1 MAPSLAEAPHAG
13 RFRDLAVRV
22 ISAVLLAPL
31 AIAAVWYDFPW
42 FDLLIALVTVVMVLE
57 WRQMVGGGW
66 RRPGW
71 QAIGYVYIALA
82 VLAAFWLRHDAKFGL
97 ITFLWLL
104 AAVWATDIF
113 AFFTGRTL
121 GGPKLAPTISP
132 GKTWSGLLG
141 GVLAAALVSIV
152 FTAWTDADG
161 VWLAFWGALV
171 AVVAQVG
178 DLVESA
184 MKRRFG
190 RKDSG
195 RLIPGHGGILDRV
208 DGLLAALLFL
218 AAVRLLGGGAVPWN

>member
-1 MAPSLAEAPHAG
+1 MAPSLAEAPRAG
-13 RFRDLAVRV
+13 RFRDLAIRV
-22 ISAVLLAPL
+22 VSAVVLAPL
-31 AIAAVWYDFPW
+31 AVAAVWYDFPW
-42 FDLLIALVTVVMVLE
+42 FDLLIALVTVMMFAE
-57 WRQMVGGGW
+57 WRQMVGSGW

-71 QAIGYVYIALA
+71 LAGGYMYIALA

-97 ITFLWLL
+97 LTFLWLL

-113 AFFTGRTL
+113 AFFTGRAL
-121 GGPKLAPTISP
+121 GGPKLAPGISP
-132 GKTWSGLLG
+132 GKTWSGLAG
-141 GVLAAALVSIV
+141 GVVAAALISIV
-152 FTAWTDADG
+152 FTVWTVADG
-161 VWLAFWGALV
+161 LWLAVWGALI

-178 DLVESA
+178 DLAESA

-218 AAVRLLGGGAVPWN
+218 AAVRLLGSGAVPWN